1 MKYSKHLRFVLVLVC
16 TLIPF
21 LLGPKVSAE
30 ENNSQVGFSV
40 SPNYNEAQNKESSF
54 FDLLVQPNSKQTI
67 SITVTN
73 TSKEDSNYTVKVIQ
87 ASTNKNGVID
97 YTDSKAKA
105 LGSVAQKSINW
116 TIFIQLLRQH

>member
-54 FDLLVQPNSKQTI
+54 FDLLV
-67 SITVTN
+67 
-73 TSKEDSNYTVKVIQ
+73 
-87 ASTNKNGVID
+87 
-97 YTDSKAKA
+97 
-105 LGSVAQKSINW
+105 
-116 TIFIQLLRQH
+116 FI